1 MSMKKSNTKKIVL
14 SAALLSVVAIG
25 AGAATTGFAA
35 VSADGRIGA
44 DKAKQLAAQAAGGQ
58 AYSAELEKER
68 GIVYYDVDVR
78 KDRKEYD
85 VHIDAYTGKTLKM
98 ERDDRDDDDWDDND
112 WDDDRRISGGTPSAS
127 PSASASPSIFP
138 SPSAGKPDISRE
150 QAARIAAE
158 RVDGTVIRSK
168 LDKDDGVLHY
178 EIELKTKRGEA
189 EVDVH
194 AHTGKIL
201 SVDYDDDDYDDDDDD
216 LYDD

>member
-1 MSMKKSNTKKIVL
+1 MKKSNTKKIVL

-35 VSADGRIGA
+35 SGGDGRIGA
-44 DKAKQLAAQAAGGQ
+44 DKAKELAAQAAGGQ

-78 KDRKEYD
+78 KDRREYD
-85 VHIDAYTGKTLKM
+85 VHIDAYTGKTLKV
-98 ERDDRDDDDWDDND
+98 ERDDRDDDDWDD
-112 WDDDRRISGGTPSAS
+112 DRPTSGGTPSAS
-127 PSASASPSIFP
+127 PSASASPSISP
-138 SPSAGKPDISRE
+138 SPSAGTPGISRE
-150 QAARIAAE
+150 QAARIAQE
-158 RVDGTVIRSK
+158 RVGGTVVKSK

-201 SVDYDDDDYDDDDDD
+201 SVDYDDDDDYDDDF
-216 LYDD
+216 YDD